1 MKPYSLFQCTF
12 LTKCIQ
18 IRNISPFLI
27 SHENPFRRA
36 DFHASFPPG
45 EAMGAAAPEEPTK
58 INDHFQQAHFQSH
71 IPMKRGFYV
80 QNTCHTD
87 KGYDPGQ
94 SPGSDSGKRSSRRSP
109 GHNWKNAGR
118 DYAAGAFFVEGKG
131 IRIISELAPWG
142 ARCFF
147 WRWYGLRDGSLPQP
161 AGSAWSGWVRSAHRP
176 TR

>member
-1 MKPYSLFQCTF
+1 MLRIRRKIGEFVAAYCTIPQSLRDGSLYTRDPLVRVPPQAE
-12 LTKCIQ
+12 
-18 IRNISPFLI
+18 P
-27 SHENPFRRA
+27 
-36 DFHASFPPG
+36 SFVS
-45 EAMGAAAPEEPTK
+45 AV
-58 INDHFQQAHFQSH
+58 NDHFQQAHFQSH

-131 IRIISELAPWG
+131 LRIISELPPWG
-142 ARCFF
+142 VRCFF
-147 WRWYGLRDGSLPQP
+147 WRWCGLRGGFLPQP